1 MRQCPKCK
9 SEELC
14 KDGIA
19 KHKER
24 FRCKGCN
31 FRFTVEHIGKPELL
45 KRTALI
51 LYLEGL
57 GFRSIGRYL
66 KISHVAVYNWIKEYG
81 ERLDELRSSE
91 GIEVVEMDEMH
102 TYVSSKKIC
111 WIWIAVDRHGQRFVN
126 CVIGARSTRVG
137 EKLWKKIRGKAVGIV
152 ATDYRQPYET
162 FIPKEKHVPT
172 KAGTYAAEGYN
183 SLFRHFLARLRRETK
198 CYTKSHKMLL
208 YSVLLLM
215 SKWNKDIAILN

>member
-102 TYVSSKKIC
+102 TYVSSKKI
-111 WIWIAVDRHGQRFVN
+111 
-126 CVIGARSTRVG
+126 
-137 EKLWKKIRGKAVGIV
+137 AVG
-152 ATDYRQPYET
+152 Y
-162 FIPKEKHVPT
+162 
-172 KAGTYAAEGYN
+172 G
-183 SLFRHFLARLRRETK
+183 
-198 CYTKSHKMLL
+198 
-208 YSVLLLM
+208 LLLIDM
-215 SKWNKDIAILN
+215 AKGSSIALLAQGVPGSEKSFGKK